1 MNIAL
6 ADAASINAN
15 WLAPKE
21 TLPGWAYSS
30 AEFFALEKEH
40 LFLSN
45 WQIVCHVSE
54 LPNPGAY
61 VTLDLLGERAVA
73 VRGEDGEIRAF
84 YNVCRHR
91 AAAVVKGR
99 SGSCRHALRCP
110 YHGWTY
116 GLDGALKAV
125 PGEKSFPGLDK
136 PGFGLTQIE
145 AEVWMGF
152 VFVRFRAGGPSVA
165 ERMAHY
171 APELAPYRFAD
182 MIPAGDIWK
191 TEPGVDWKNVMD
203 NYLEGY
209 HVPVGHPGLYRL
221 FGVGYE
227 TDVKPGHVSRAM
239 HWLHDTPSENWTEGR
254 YQALLPEI
262 DHLPA
267 ARRRAW
273 AYYTL
278 LPNIA
283 FDVYPDQID
292 FFHVVPTA
300 PGKCRIRSRAY
311 RLPNPSPTL
320 KAVQYLNWRINAQVQ
335 YEDEELIR
343 SVQEGLGSESYGSG
357 ILSEKEMCLAQMH
370 DYVRS
375 VLPVATLP
383 EPPAPGTMAAVNA
396 AMIKEAA

>member
-1 MNIAL
+1 MQ
-6 ADAASINAN
+6 
-15 WLAPKE
+15 E
-21 TLPGWAYSS
+21 
-30 AEFFALEKEH
+30 
-40 LFLSN
+40 
-45 WQIVCHVSE
+45 
-54 LPNPGAY
+54 
-61 VTLDLLGERAVA
+61 
-73 VRGEDGEIRAF
+73 
-84 YNVCRHR
+84 
-91 AAAVVKGR
+91 
-99 SGSCRHALRCP
+99 
-110 YHGWTY
+110 Y
-116 GLDGALKAV
+116 GLT
-125 PGEKSFPGLDK
+125 P
-136 PGFGLTQIE
+136 IE

-171 APELAPYRFAD
+171 APELEPYRFAD
-182 MIPAGDIWK
+182 MVPAGDIWK
-191 TEPGVDWKNVMD
+191 AEPGVDWKNVMD

-227 TDVKPGHVSRAM
+227 TDVRPGHVSRAM
-239 HWLHDTPSENWTEGR
+239 HWLRDKPSDNWSESR
-254 YQALLPEI
+254 YQSLLPEI
-262 DHLPA
+262 EHLSA
-267 ARRRAW
+267 DRRRAW

-292 FFHVVPTA
+292 FFHVVPTG

-335 YEDEELIR
+335 NEDEELIR

-375 VLPVATLP
+375 VLPVSTLP
-383 EPPAPGTMAAVNA
+383 VPPAPGTMGIVNA